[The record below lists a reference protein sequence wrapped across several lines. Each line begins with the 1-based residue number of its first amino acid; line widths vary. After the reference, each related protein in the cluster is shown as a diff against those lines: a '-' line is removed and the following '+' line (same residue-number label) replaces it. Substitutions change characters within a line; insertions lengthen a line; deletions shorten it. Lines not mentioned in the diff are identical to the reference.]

1 MHLTNRGSR
10 PTTQVQRTGHDV
22 GARRAVRRGVVPLPL
37 PLALAVLGATAWVAV
52 PAASADSSRSFPST
66 SEGIGHTR
74 GLDFTASGS
83 ASWKGVGE
91 FTVELANDPNATVL
105 EPPAN
110 GELVMHNVSSGTYTN
125 ANEDK
130 VFVVSKGNYRFKL
143 VTLPDGTSVPDLSE
157 EVKLVVSGTIVGG
170 TGRYARATGSYTEEG
185 LIKPSGPPPTSPDA
199 DVTVRFATT
208 GKGELSP
215 NSNGRLFATR
225 FELSDKE
232 RNELVRTALPLPL
245 ASRSTSLAAG
255 VYTAELPNWR
265 VTFRV
270 PQGWK
275 LNGFDGETIGAD
287 NGSFTSPTYSGL
299 VFVDDPVV
307 FDDPALPQWLQS
319 LTIPAHSWLSVATG
333 VTVGQVEPVAAGATG
348 SSFTMRMGSSNPLY
362 RLFFL
367 PSSGAFVP
375 AIPSW
380 TGHVAEFRST
390 GGHKLIAATGGM
402 SDPRRQLDSQLISVE
417 RR

>member
-37 PLALAVLGATAWVAV
+37 ALALAVLGATAWVAV

-83 ASWKGVGE
+83 ASWKGFGE

-110 GELVMHNVSSGTYTN
+110 GELIMHNVASGTYTN

-130 VFVVSKGNYRFKL
+130 VFVVAKGNYRFKL
-143 VTLPDGTSVPDLSE
+143 VTLPDGTSIPDFSKD
-157 EVKLVVSGTIVGG
+157 VKLVVSGTIVGG
-170 TGRYARATGSYTEEG
+170 TGRYARATGTYTEEG

-199 DVTVRFATT
+199 DVTVRFAMT
-208 GKGELSP
+208 GNGEISP
-215 NSNGRLFATR
+215 NSNGRLFPTR
-225 FELSDKE
+225 FELTDKE
-232 RNELVRTALPLPL
+232 RDELVRTASALPLVSQPTPL
-245 ASRSTSLAAG
+245 TGG

-270 PQGWK
+270 PQGWT
-275 LNGFDGETIGAD
+275 LNGFDGQTIGAD
-287 NGSFTSPTYSGL
+287 NGTFTSPTYSGL
-299 VFVDDPVV
+299 VFLDDPVV
-307 FDDPALPQWLQS
+307 FDDPALPQWLDS

-333 VTVGQVEPVAAGATG
+333 VTVGQAEPVAAGEKG
-348 SSFTMRMGSSNPLY
+348 SSFTMRMASSNPLY
-362 RLFFL
+362 RMFSL
-367 PSSGAFVP
+367 PSAGAFVP
-375 AIPSW
+375 AFPSW
-380 TGHVAEFRST
+380 TGHIAEFRST
-390 GGHKLIAATGGM
+390 GGHKLIVATAGM

-417 RR
+417 GR